1 MTGVE
6 RGKQSALEAKKERTS
21 RWKRKSST
29 KSNSAERSRRK
40 EKMDIGLSDTEV
52 TVILTLFQ
60 WPDGEG
66 KVEVDHGASEKVE
79 RVEAAPLGSLA
90 SSLF

>member
-1 MTGVE
+1 
-6 RGKQSALEAKKERTS
+6 
-21 RWKRKSST
+21 
-29 KSNSAERSRRK
+29 
-40 EKMDIGLSDTEV
+40 MDIGFSDTEV